1 MRNQENMTEAGG
13 MLGSKDQ
20 AQAGG
25 IREAGYTSLP
35 AGFEKHPD
43 NNAVK
48 YHTGE
53 ASGSNPPTVN
63 FRGRPGGGPGRGM
76 GQTVEKAGN
85 VKGTVARLF
94 VYFSQAKKLLLL
106 LLSSVVLVTV
116 SSLFAPALQGE
127 AIDLIKDHAWDLLY
141 RCVFWLLLVY
151 VANILFG
158 LAQSLLA
165 ARLSQSIVR
174 QMRHDL
180 FNKIDHLSI
189 KYLDTHSNGDIMSRM
204 TNDVENV
211 SNTVAQSLGSLISGV
226 LTVVGTVAIM
236 FAYCWQLTLI
246 TLVTVVITLVVTKKM
261 SKAMRKVYR
270 RRSQIL
276 GQLNGHS
283 EEMITGYKSIVAYNK
298 QEDVVREFQETS
310 DELMK
315 VSIKAEILGGSM
327 GPIMNCISN
336 IGFVIVAAFGGYFA
350 YTGLITIGTI
360 SAFIIYAKQ
369 FSRPINEI
377 AQLYGSLQ
385 TAVAGAERVFAL
397 IDQPDEDNSGDQDME
412 HVKGEI
418 SFRNVNFSYV
428 PGKQV
433 LYDFNL
439 EVKPGQKIALVG
451 ATGSGKTTVVNLL
464 MRFYPVDSGEI
475 LIDGVNIFDIKR
487 DELRKNIA
495 IVLQDT
501 VLFSDTIEN
510 NIKYANPDAP
520 DSEMYYAAEMS
531 NSKYYIERLPKK
543 YQTFLKQAGANLSH
557 GQRQLLAIARA
568 VLANPKILI
577 LDEATSSVDTR
588 TEQNIQDAM
597 VKLMKNRTSL
607 IIAHRLST
615 IRDADKIVVMDGG
628 RVVEIGNHEELLEKQ
643 GRYYNLYMT
652 QFAGNKI

>member
-1 MRNQENMTEAGG
+1 MAAERNKNMT
-13 MLGSKDQ
+13 
-20 AQAGG
+20 
-25 IREAGYTSLP
+25 LP
-35 AGFEKHPD
+35 EGFENIPE
-43 NNAVK
+43 
-48 YHTGE
+48 GE
-53 ASGSNPPTVN
+53 EVRFRSQKPGAPAPQVN
-63 FRGRPGGGPGRGM
+63 FRRGPGGGGGPRGM
-76 GQTVEKAGN
+76 AQTVEKPAD
-85 VKGTVARLF
+85 
-94 VYFSQAKKLLLL
+94 AKKTIGRLLKYFGKAKRLML
-106 LLSSVVLVTV
+106 GLVVAVICVTLVA
-116 SSLFAPALQGE
+116 LAAPSLQGE
-127 AIDLIKDHAWDLLY
+127 AIDLIKDHQWDALFTCVKLLMCAY
-141 RCVFWLLLVY
+141 L
-151 VANILFG
+151 ANILFG

-165 ARLSQSIVR
+165 ANLSQSIVK

-180 FNKIDHLSI
+180 FKKIDYLSI

-211 SNTVAQSLGSLISGV
+211 SNTIAQSLGSLVSGV
-226 LTVVGTVAIM
+226 LTIIGTVSIM
-236 FAYCWQLTLI
+236 FLYCWQLTLI
-246 TLVTVVITLVVTKKM
+246 TMLSVIITVVVTRKM
-261 SKAMRKVYR
+261 SAIMRKVYR
-270 RRSQIL
+270 KRSQIL
-276 GQLNGHS
+276 GRLNGHS

-298 QEDVVREFQETS
+298 QEDVVEEFCRTS
-310 DELMK
+310 DELAK

-336 IGFVIVAAFGGYFA
+336 ISFVIVAAFGGYFA

-377 AQLYGSLQ
+377 AQLYGTIQ
-385 TAVAGAERVFAL
+385 TAIAGAERVFAL
-397 IDQPDEDNSGDQDME
+397 IDQPDEDNSGHLDMKD
-412 HVKGEI
+412 VKGEI
-418 SFRNVNFSYV
+418 TFRNVDFSYV

-439 EVKPGQKIALVG
+439 DVKPGQKIALVG

-464 MRFYPVDSGEI
+464 MRFYQVDAGEI
-475 LIDGVNIFDIKR
+475 LIDGMNIYDIKR

-510 NIKYANPDAP
+510 NIKYSNPQASDQ
-520 DSEMYYAAEMS
+520 EMYYAARMS
-531 NSKYYIERLPKK
+531 YLNRYIDRLPQK
-543 YQTFLKQAGANLSH
+543 YQTFLKQAGAGLSH

-588 TEQNIQDAM
+588 TEKHIQDAM
-597 VKLMKNRTSL
+597 VKLMENRTSL

-615 IRDADKIVVMDGG
+615 IRDADKIVVMDEG
-628 RVVEIGNHEELLEKQ
+628 RVVEIGNHEELLDKK
-643 GRYYNLYMT
+643 GKYYALYMT

>member
-1 MRNQENMTEAGG
+1 MEMKNIKYSA
-13 MLGSKDQ
+13 
-20 AQAGG
+20 AA
-25 IREAGYTSLP
+25 LP
-35 AGFEKHPD
+35 EGFDKHPAD
-43 NNAVK
+43 DTAK
-48 YHTGE
+48 YRSQGP
-53 ASGSNPPTVN
+53 GGGQGPTVN
-63 FRGRPGGGPGRGM
+63 FRGRPGGGGPGRNM
-76 GQTVEKAGN
+76 GREVEKAGDA
-85 VKGTVARLF
+85 KKTVTRLLS
-94 VYFSQAKKLLLL
+94 YFSRAKRLLLMLIMAVVFVTLVAL
-106 LLSSVVLVTV
+106 L
-116 SSLFAPALQGE
+116 APSLQGK
-127 AIDLIKDHAWDLLY
+127 AIDHIKEHQWNTLY
-141 RCVFWLLLVY
+141 RCVLFLLLAY
-151 VANILFG
+151 IANILFG
-158 LAQSLLA
+158 LAQTLLA
-165 ARLSQSIVR
+165 ARLSQSIVK

-180 FNKIDHLSI
+180 FKKIDYLSI

-211 SNTVAQSLGSLISGV
+211 SNTISHSLGSLVSGV
-226 LTVVGTVAIM
+226 LTIIGTVTIM
-236 FAYCWQLTLI
+236 FFYCWQLTLI
-246 TLVTVVITLVVTKKM
+246 TLVTVILTVVVTKKM

-270 RRSQIL
+270 KRSAIL

-298 QEDVVREFQETS
+298 QDDVIGEFCRTS
-310 DELMK
+310 DELAR

-377 AQLYGSLQ
+377 AQLYGTIQ
-385 TAVAGAERVFAL
+385 TAIAGAERVFAL
-397 IDQPDEDNSGDQDME
+397 IDQPDEDNSGDRDME

-418 SFRNVNFSYV
+418 TFKNVDFSYV
-428 PGKQV
+428 EGKQV
-433 LYDFNL
+433 LFDFNL
-439 EVKPGQKIALVG
+439 DVKPGQKIALVG

-475 LIDGVNIFDIKR
+475 LIDGVNIQDIKR

-510 NIKYANPDAP
+510 NIKYSNPDAS
-520 DSEMYYAAEMS
+520 DEEMYYAAEMS
-531 NSKYYIERLPKK
+531 NLKHYIEKLPKK
-543 YQTFLKQAGANLSH
+543 YQTFLKQAGAGLSH

-588 TEQNIQDAM
+588 TEKNIQDAM
-597 VKLMKNRTSL
+597 VNLMKNRTSL

-615 IRDADKIVVMDGG
+615 IRDADKIVVMDEG
-628 RVVEIGNHEELLEKQ
+628 RVVEIGNHEELLEKK
-643 GRYYNLYMT
+643 GRYYTLYMT

>member
-1 MRNQENMTEAGG
+1 MALEKVHNQKLPEGFDKIPEEEEVRF
-13 MLGSKDQ
+13 K
-20 AQAGG
+20 AQAPGG
-25 IREAGYTSLP
+25 P
-35 AGFEKHPD
+35 APQM
-43 NNAVK
+43 
-48 YHTGE
+48 
-53 ASGSNPPTVN
+53 N
-63 FRGRPGGGPGRGM
+63 FRRGPGGGGPRGM
-76 GQTVEKAGN
+76 AQAVEKPADA
-85 VKGTVARLF
+85 KKTVSRLL
-94 VYFSQAKKLLLL
+94 VYFGKAKRLMLGL
-106 LLSSVVLVTV
+106 VVAVICVTLVA
-116 SSLFAPALQGE
+116 LAAPSLQGE
-127 AIDLIKDHAWDLLY
+127 AIDLIKEHQWPELY
-141 RCVFWLLLVY
+141 TCVKLLLCAY
-151 VANILFG
+151 LANILFG

-165 ARLSQSIVR
+165 ANLSQSIVK

-180 FNKIDHLSI
+180 FKKIDYLSI

-211 SNTVAQSLGSLISGV
+211 SNTIAQSLGSLVSGL
-226 LTVVGTVAIM
+226 LTVIGTVTIM
-236 FAYCWQLTLI
+236 FMYCWQLTLI
-246 TLVTVVITLVVTKKM
+246 TMLSVIITVFVTRKM
-261 SKAMRKVYR
+261 STIMRKVYR
-270 RRSQIL
+270 KRSQIL
-276 GQLNGHS
+276 GRLNGHS

-298 QEDVVREFQETS
+298 QEDVINEFCATS
-310 DELMK
+310 DELVK

-336 IGFVIVAAFGGYFA
+336 ISFVIVAAFGGYFA

-377 AQLYGSLQ
+377 AQLYGTIQ
-385 TAVAGAERVFAL
+385 TAIAGAERVFAL
-397 IDQPDEDNSGDQDME
+397 IDQPDEDNSGHLDMKD
-412 HVKGEI
+412 VKGEI
-418 SFRNVNFSYV
+418 SFRNVDFSYI

-439 EVKPGQKIALVG
+439 DVKPGQKIALVG

-464 MRFYPVDSGEI
+464 MRFYQIDAGEI
-475 LIDGVNIFDIKR
+475 LIDGMNIYDIKR

-510 NIKYANPDAP
+510 NIKYSNPDAA
-520 DSEMYYAAEMS
+520 DQEMYSAARMS
-531 NSKYYIERLPKK
+531 NLSRYIDRLPQK
-543 YQTFLKQAGANLSH
+543 YQTFLKQAGAGLSH

-615 IRDADKIVVMDGG
+615 IRDADKIVVMDEG
-628 RVVEIGNHEELLEKQ
+628 RVVEIGNHEELLEKK
-643 GRYYNLYMT
+643 GKYYALYMT
-652 QFAGNKI
+652 QFSGNKI